1 MIFFEITK
9 CKLQNN
15 MFTELLEFQ
24 KNYVIQIKKL
34 RFSFSKKKIVVTISK
49 RRFSIVA
56 FLQKYE
62 QNRKKLR
69 VFRIKEFH

>member
-15 MFTELLEFQ
+15 MFIKLLKFQ

-34 RFSFSKKKIVVTISK
+34 KISFSKKKNCYNDIKVTI
-49 RRFSIVA
+49 
-56 FLQKYE
+56 
-62 QNRKKLR
+62 
-69 VFRIKEFH
+69 